1 MNSSKRMSR
10 GMDFSTPTPVPVAS
24 IGGSEIKTAT
34 SILSK
39 WVPLICAGAA
49 VGVSV
54 MALKEIKNVRK
65 ELIMLK
71 KEGNSSKSGKDELAT
86 KMELMDEQLRKITAY
101 LANQNKSNSKTNSKT
116 KSTIIKEAVKN
127 KLDNVKIINSE
138 DAENEGS
145 DEEEVEVEVTD
156 DEEES

>member
-1 MNSSKRMSR
+1 MNSSRRIPR
-10 GMDFSTPTPVPVAS
+10 GMDFSQPTPTPVSS
-24 IGGSEIKTAT
+24 IGGTEIKTAT
-34 SILSK
+34 SMLSK

-71 KEGNSSKSGKDELAT
+71 KEQNSSSSKSGKDDLTA
-86 KMELMDEQLRKITAY
+86 KIELMDEQLRKITAY
-101 LANQNKSNSKTNSKT
+101 LANQNDNKS
-116 KSTIIKEAVKN
+116 KSTIIKEAVKS
-127 KLDNVKIINSE
+127 KLDNIKIIN
-138 DAENEGS
+138 AEEADDD

-156 DEEES
+156 DEEGES

>member
-1 MNSSKRMSR
+1 MNSSRRIPR
-10 GMDFSTPTPVPVAS
+10 GMDFSQPTPTPVSS
-24 IGGSEIKTAT
+24 IGGTEIKTAT
-34 SILSK
+34 SMLSK

-71 KEGNSSKSGKDELAT
+71 KEQNSSSSSGKNDLAA
-86 KMELMDEQLRKITAY
+86 KIELMDEQLRKITAY
-101 LANQNKSNSKTNSKT
+101 LANQNDNKS
-116 KSTIIKEAVKN
+116 KSTIIKEAVKS
-127 KLDNVKIINSE
+127 KLDNIKIIN
-138 DAENEGS
+138 AEEADDD

-156 DEEES
+156 DEEGES

>member
-1 MNSSKRMSR
+1 MNSSRRIPR
-10 GMDFSTPTPVPVAS
+10 GMDFSPPTPTPVSS
-24 IGGSEIKTAT
+24 IGGTEIKTAT
-34 SILSK
+34 SMLSK

-71 KEGNSSKSGKDELAT
+71 KEQNNSSSSGKDDLAA
-86 KMELMDEQLRKITAY
+86 KIELMDEQLRKITAY
-101 LANQNKSNSKTNSKT
+101 LANQNT
-116 KSTIIKEAVKN
+116 KDKPTIIKEAVKT
-127 KLDNVKIINSE
+127 KLDNIKIIN
-138 DAENEGS
+138 AEEAD